1 MTDVQKHGFNFDIN
15 LIIPRPIIHLVRFET
30 QQEDRVRGVD
40 KTTYL
45 EMDDVIGMTELCS
58 AKRPILAFIK
68 FLNQV
73 VSTIL
78 NRYVRWFF
86 LRTPYS
92 ASIIT

>member
-45 EMDDVIGMTELCS
+45 EMDDVIGMIELCS
-58 AKRPILAFIK
+58 AKRPI
-68 FLNQV
+68 
-73 VSTIL
+73 
-78 NRYVRWFF
+78 
-86 LRTPYS
+86 
-92 ASIIT
+92 